1 MVNNHSSETQATRR
15 GGAPLVV
22 AIVIAILGILGIL
35 IVDYGPWNKPHL
47 KTAEVA
53 NTTTTGDA
61 ARDAG
66 ATVIPT
72 EPKRRLE
79 PDVPG
84 PEPVQPAKPA
94 IPPQDF

>member
-1 MVNNHSSETQATRR
+1 MVNDHSRETHASRR

-53 NTTTTGDA
+53 NTSATGDA

-66 ATVIPT
+66 ATVIPS

-79 PDVPG
+79 PDAPG
-84 PEPVQPAKPA
+84 PEPVHPANPA
-94 IPPQDF
+94 TPPQDF